1 MRDGVVSPAR
11 RVAAGV
17 AGGLVAGASVG
28 GIGGRLAMLL
38 LRATSSPAL
47 HGSQTDDGFVIG
59 QVSGNTL
66 FLVILTM
73 VLGVLGGLA
82 YLAIRPWI
90 PARHRVWTSAVL
102 GGVVGGSMFIHPDGV
117 DFLLLE
123 PLWLAVVLFIL
134 LPAAYGAL
142 LSVLVER
149 WLAVGS
155 GFQTSR
161 AWLLALIPLAA
172 LAFTGVAGLVLLV
185 GMAVL
190 WALAW
195 LEPGLASAW
204 RSRPVTWSGRACLVG
219 ATGYALVT
227 LADDVAQIL

>member
-1 MRDGVVSPAR
+1 VSPPR

-17 AGGLVAGASVG
+17 AGGLLAGALVG

-47 HGSQTDDGFVIG
+47 HGRQTDDGFVIG

-73 VLGVLGGLA
+73 ALGVVGGLV

-90 PARHRVWTSAVL
+90 PARHRVWTMAVL
-102 GGVVGGSMFIHPDGV
+102 GGVVGGATFIHPEGV

-123 PLWLAVVLFIL
+123 PLWLAVALFAL

-149 WLAVGS
+149 WLAADS
-155 GFQTSR
+155 RLQTSR
-161 AWLLALIPLAA
+161 FWLIGLIPLAVLA
-172 LAFTGVAGLVLLV
+172 LTGVAGLGLVV
-185 GMAVL
+185 GMVVL
-190 WALAW
+190 WALGW

-204 RSRPVTWSGRACLVG
+204 RSRPITWAGRACLVG
-219 ATGYALVT
+219 VTGYALVA